1 MNRYCVDRW
10 DKNKDRLQERIANS
24 IDHNSWG
31 YETLVKLI
39 IEEVLNPGAESRYDT
54 WDSEEIT
61 VIDNGDYQGSQL
73 FLFHKNT
80 YQPSPADYLITFEY
94 YGSCSGCDTLMAIQD
109 WSSYERKLPTEIQIR
124 DYMALCLNLI
134 QQMRFPYWE
143 RGWFDEQDERREI
156 GL

>member
-10 DKNKDRLQERIANS
+10 DENKERLQERIENS

-39 IEEVLNPGAESRYDT
+39 IEEVLNPGAESKYDT
-54 WDSEEIT
+54 WNSEEIT
-61 VIDNGDYQGSQL
+61 IIDNGDYQGAQL
-73 FLFHKNT
+73 FLFHKDT
-80 YQPSPADYLITFEY
+80 YQPSPADYMITFEY

-109 WSSYERKLPTEIQIR
+109 WSYKQELPTEMQVR

-143 RGWFDEQDERREI
+143 QSCFDERDERKEI
-156 GL
+156 EL

>member
-10 DKNKDRLQERIANS
+10 DRNKGRLQERIENS
-24 IDHNSWG
+24 IDHNTWG
-31 YETLVKLI
+31 YETLVKMI
-39 IEEVLNPGAESRYDT
+39 IEEVLNPGAESKYDT

-80 YQPSPADYLITFEY
+80 YQPSPKDYLITFEY
-94 YGSCSGCDTLMAIQD
+94 YGSCSGCDTLMAIQE
-109 WSSYERKLPTEIQIR
+109 WSYKQELPTEIQVR

-143 RGWFDEQDERREI
+143 MVGLRGQDERKEI

>member
-1 MNRYCVDRW
+1 MNKYCIDRW
-10 DKNKDRLQERIANS
+10 NKNKDRLQERIENS
-24 IDHNSWG
+24 IDHNNWG

-39 IEEVLNPGAESRYDT
+39 IEEVLNPGAESKYDT
-54 WDSEEIT
+54 WDSEDIT
-61 VIDNGDYQGSQL
+61 VIDNGDYQGAQL

-80 YQPSPADYLITFEY
+80 YQPDPKDYLITFEY

-109 WSSYERKLPTEIQIR
+109 WRYEQKLPNETQVR

-134 QQMRFPYWE
+134 QQMRFPYWDHDWFHEQNE
-143 RGWFDEQDERREI
+143 RKEI

>member
-1 MNRYCVDRW
+1 MNKYCVDRW
-10 DKNKDRLQERIANS
+10 NKNKDKLQKRIENS
-24 IDHNSWG
+24 IDHNSWS
-31 YETLVKLI
+31 YKTLVKLI
-39 IEEVLNPGAESRYDT
+39 IEEILNSGEEFEDDT

-80 YQPSPADYLITFEY
+80 YQPGPEDYLITFEY

-109 WSSYERKLPTEIQIR
+109 WSYEQKLPNETQVR

-134 QQMRFPYWE
+134 QQMRFPYWDRE
-143 RGWFDEQDERREI
+143 WFYEQNDRKEI

>member
-10 DKNKDRLQERIANS
+10 DKNKDRLQKRIENS

-39 IEEVLNPGAESRYDT
+39 IEEVLNPGAEFRSDT
-54 WDSEEIT
+54 WNSEEIT

-80 YQPSPADYLITFEY
+80 YQPGPADYMITFEF
-94 YGSCSGCDTLMAIQD
+94 YGSCSGCDTLMAIQE
-109 WSSYERKLPTEIQIR
+109 WSYKQELPTEIQVR

-143 RGWFDEQDERREI
+143 QGWFDEQDERREI